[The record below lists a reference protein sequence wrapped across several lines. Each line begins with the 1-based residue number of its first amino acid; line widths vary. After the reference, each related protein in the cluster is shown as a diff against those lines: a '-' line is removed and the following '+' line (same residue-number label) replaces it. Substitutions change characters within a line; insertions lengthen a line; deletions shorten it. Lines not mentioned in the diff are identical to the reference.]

1 MIVLS
6 VETESNTLA
15 LKLQARKGSMG
26 VCRSGTH
33 AQCFGQKDNVTMN
46 LN

>member
-1 MIVLS
+1 MTMLS
-6 VETESNTLA
+6 VENESNTLV

-33 AQCFGQKDNVTMN
+33 AQCFGQKDNVTVN
-46 LN
+46 LS